1 MSTTDESTLVCCF
14 KLSHRDVKSQRR
26 RRKKRPY
33 SSPLILFLNGSYLLK
48 FFKSTNRT
56 SSNILNDRCGFIVW
70 ASLKW
75 IASSCNRVPACWVFA
90 SSLNPEDVL
99 NRSRQPCSRS
109 SGTLS
114 TSNGGEWK
122 ESENSWCKM
131 MCSESL
137 VNCMGGKRFLLK
149 SGYIFRLVGV
159 IAG

>member
-1 MSTTDESTLVCCF
+1 MLFQTQ
-14 KLSHRDVKSQRR
+14 SQRCEEP
-26 RRKKRPY
+26 KKKKKKESLQFSINP
-33 SSPLILFLNGSYLLK
+33 ILDLNGPYLLK

-99 NRSRQPCSRS
+99 NRSRQPCSVS

-137 VNCMGGKRFLLK
+137 VNCMGGKWFLLK
-149 SGYIFRLVGV
+149 PGYIFRLVGV